1 MHEAAPSF
9 SRPPFV
15 VVGRH
20 GSRKSVRQC
29 GPIQI
34 NAKRCRNLTVL
45 AMRPESGDRYVVGYP
60 RPRHRGSVE
69 SRAQKAHSAPPHGK
83 QTAMTVARFPH
94 LAHWGAFTALV
105 EDGRV
110 VGCEAF
116 ARDPAPSNMLDAIPE
131 MVHSP
136 LRIARPA
143 IREGWREG
151 KDRTG
156 ADRFREVSW
165 EEALATV
172 AWELAR
178 VRETCGP

>member
-1 MHEAAPSF
+1 MQSVAKISQFLRCVAKAAADVSLDTVAGVVAARVSLARKWLILRLSTPEA
-9 SRPPFV
+9 
-15 VVGRH
+15 
-20 GSRKSVRQC
+20 
-29 GPIQI
+29 
-34 NAKRCRNLTVL
+34 
-45 AMRPESGDRYVVGYP
+45 D
-60 RPRHRGSVE
+60 
-69 SRAQKAHSAPPHGK
+69 
-83 QTAMTVARFPH
+83 AMTVARFPQ
-94 LAHWGAFTALV
+94 LAPWGALPALG

-110 VGCEAF
+110 VGCEPF

-151 KDRTG
+151 KARTG

-172 AWELAR
+172 ASELAR
-178 VRETCGP
+178 VRET